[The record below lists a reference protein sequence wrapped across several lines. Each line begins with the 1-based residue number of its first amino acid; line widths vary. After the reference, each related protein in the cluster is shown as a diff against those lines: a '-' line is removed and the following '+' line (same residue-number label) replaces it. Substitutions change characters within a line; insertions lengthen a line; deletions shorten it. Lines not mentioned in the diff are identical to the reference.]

1 MHLLFLQL
9 HVLPASDIKFNMD
22 FYYEVGDRRALKVLL
37 LLEFCPQLKVQLKEL
52 GELEGR

>member
-1 MHLLFLQL
+1 MQL